1 MEIWSVIERCDI
13 IWYDPIYLKCTTV
26 HWTMD
31 IISLMVGVAFEINCQ
46 SCQPLPRHPMC
57 PHVLLNPKCSPG
69 SAFLGSLPMKEV
81 LFMGPSTRLS
91 TEHIFGKSFADFPL
105 FLVPTNPI
113 LYNSFSF
120 LSLVIFFTSCLK
132 VKQKWSSTEQAS
144 FAFMYKLY
152 SQGPT

>member
-1 MEIWSVIERCDI
+1 
-13 IWYDPIYLKCTTV
+13 
-26 HWTMD
+26 MD

-46 SCQPLPRHPMC
+46 SCQPLPRHPVC

-105 FLVPTNPI
+105 FWAKFPFPTEFDQIQFKSESISCYPLI
-113 LYNSFSF
+113 SDLGKSFMSDK
-120 LSLVIFFTSCLK
+120 SLLCKTPVSGQTRITVVVRGFC
-132 VKQKWSSTEQAS
+132 
-144 FAFMYKLY
+144 Y
-152 SQGPT
+152 